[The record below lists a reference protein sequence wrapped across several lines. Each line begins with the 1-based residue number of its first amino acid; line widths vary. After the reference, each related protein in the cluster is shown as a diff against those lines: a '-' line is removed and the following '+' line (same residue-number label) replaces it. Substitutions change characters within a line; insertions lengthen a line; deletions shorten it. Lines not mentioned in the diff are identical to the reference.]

1 MEKIVFSSEYFS
13 PIDTLTCGQIF
24 RFKEYKNGYLVFS
37 NDKICYIYIDGDSA
51 VIETED
57 KDYFY
62 NFFDLSTD
70 YSEIYRRAINYG
82 NNTLTISAN
91 LGKGVRILRQNA
103 FEIIFSFLISQ
114 NNNIKRIT
122 NSIER
127 LCEKVGAKKNSPFGE
142 YYAFPKLEELK
153 KLTLSNLK
161 ELGLGYRA
169 EYFLELVALLDGGY
183 SIENLKRLNELNLY
197 RELIKIKGI
206 GDKVANCIMLFGFY
220 KTKSFPVDTWTYKI
234 YTENF
239 NGTIKNRE
247 KVTEWFISE
256 FGDYSGYFQQ
266 YLFYYKRS
274 LENKK

>member
-1 MEKIVFSSEYFS
+1 MEKIVFSNEYFNLT
-13 PIDTLTCGQIF
+13 DTLSCGQIF

-37 NDKICYIYIDGDSA
+37 NDKICYAYVDGDNA
-51 VIETED
+51 IIETED

-62 NFFDLSTD
+62 NFFDLVTD
-70 YSEIYRRAINYG
+70 YSKIYNSAISYG
-82 NNTLTISAN
+82 NHTLTLSAN
-91 LGKGVRILRQNA
+91 LGKGVRILRQDS
-103 FEIIFSFLISQ
+103 FEMTFSFLISQ
-114 NNNIKRIT
+114 NNNIKRIS

-127 LCEKVGAKKNSPFGE
+127 LSEKVGTKKSSPFGE
-142 YYAFPKLEELK
+142 YYAFPTIEQLK
-153 KLTLSNLK
+153 TLTIQDYK
-161 ELGLGYRA
+161 DLGLGYRA
-169 EYFLELVALLDGGY
+169 EYFYGLVELIYQGFL
-183 SIENLKRLNELNLY
+183 IENLKDLSEQELYNSLVN
-197 RELIKIKGI
+197 IKGI

-274 LENKK
+274 LEKQK